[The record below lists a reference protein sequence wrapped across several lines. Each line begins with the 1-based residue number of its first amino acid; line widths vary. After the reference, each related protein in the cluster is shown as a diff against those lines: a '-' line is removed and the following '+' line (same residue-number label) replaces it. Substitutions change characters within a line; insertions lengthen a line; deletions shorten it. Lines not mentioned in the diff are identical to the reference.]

1 MSYITIE
8 DILETERLLGKPVE
22 RSVEIPLTEKELRRI
37 RSSQRNG
44 RAHDITVFIF
54 NGNKL
59 LFIAKPFY
67 PSGLFRAPSGG
78 AYPGEKLVEAA
89 HREIYEETG
98 VIIRLEKYFLRIKVR
113 FAADNDCIDWTS
125 HVFKARYV
133 SGIINPI
140 DTNEIR
146 EARFVE
152 RSELEKFDDILIKIN
167 TGGFRYRS
175 FLTRAAMDILD
186 NDKQ

>member
-1 MSYITIE
+1 LDFPCFQS
-8 DILETERLLGKPVE
+8 
-22 RSVEIPLTEKELRRI
+22 
-37 RSSQRNG
+37 
-44 RAHDITVFIF
+44 
-54 NGNKL
+54 
-59 LFIAKPFY
+59 
-67 PSGLFRAPSGG
+67 
-78 AYPGEKLVEAA
+78 
-89 HREIYEETG
+89 
-98 VIIRLEKYFLRIKVR
+98 
-113 FAADNDCIDWTS
+113 
-125 HVFKARYV
+125 RYV